1 MVARSDAIRHFST
14 EEGRGTLS
22 DVNPPLGDL
31 LGESTPLVVVREQVE
46 RLLQRHAGGARRL
59 PPLLILGE
67 TGTGKGLLAGAIRR
81 AGPRAAGPFVD
92 VNCAAIPETLI
103 EAELFGFERGAF
115 TDARQAKPG
124 LFQAAHR
131 GTIFLDEVGLLPA
144 GLQAKLLKVL
154 EERAVRRLG
163 STRSESVDVWVIAAT
178 SEDLVEAVRA
188 RRFREDLYHRLAVV
202 TLVLPPLRERGDDIV
217 RLAEHFLAGACEDYG
232 LAPRTLAPD
241 ASAALQAYPWPG
253 NVRELANLMERV
265 ALLADGIDVT
275 AAMLGL
281 PTSRA
286 LHGPVPSVADERRA
300 AAAAHAEA
308 ERARLLEVLRATSWN
323 LSRAAARLGIPRN
336 TLRYRMDKLGLG
348 SGSAPLRMA
357 AAPTAEGSP
366 TRVPVEPP
374 RDGEAADPPPPSP
387 ASPES
392 PAAAAIRWEV
402 RRVTLL
408 GARLV
413 APRAESGLSEAS
425 RTLDLLVEKVRT
437 FGGHV
442 EELSATGLVAAFGL
456 EPIDDTPRHAA
467 SAALAI
473 QKVATPTH
481 RDDPIRPPAVTVAL
495 HTEILA
501 VGRHHGD
508 VEIDADAKHRAY
520 ALLKTLADQAEPGA
534 VVVSSRAAGVL
545 ARRFELARMTS
556 GGVVTE
562 EVYRLVAASDAD
574 RGQTGFVG
582 READLRLLRDRFDR
596 ARAGQGQVVSVVGEA
611 GIGKSRLLR
620 ELRRQV
626 AGDVTWM
633 EGHAISFGRT
643 LAFHPLIDLLRRAF
657 ELDEGDHAAVVA
669 EKIEHGVLQL
679 AEDLRPTIPCVR
691 YLLSVDPGEPML
703 LQLDPKLRR
712 AEVFDAMQALFV
724 RAAERRPLVLVWEDL
739 HWTDQAT
746 EEFIALLAD
755 SLAAHRILMILTY
768 RPGYTP
774 PVGDRTFH
782 TRVALAALTTA
793 DSVAMAL
800 GLLSVDELPDALQT
814 LLVRRAEGNPFYVE
828 EVLRSLQ
835 ETGAIRVGGKQL
847 ALARDLA
854 EIVIPDTVQDVIL
867 ARIQRLKDAPR
878 HLLELASVIGREF
891 HRRLVDHLA
900 ESAEANEQA
909 LRELKTVEL
918 IYEKSLFPE
927 LTYTFKHALTQEVA
941 YASLAAPRR
950 SDLHRRVGLAI
961 EELDRDRLAERLDV
975 LAYHFAKA
983 EEWSK
988 ALEYLRKA
996 AEKAWTAFAVREAF
1010 ALYDE
1015 ALRVASAWGTA
1026 GARQAL
1032 VEIRQA
1038 RATLALVLGDFER
1051 SRTEATELL
1060 TAARQAGTREVEG
1073 AALAAMAQASLWL
1086 RDFDHAVEYA
1096 RDAIEVARAIDARP
1110 VLAEAHSTLA
1120 AVRGVVGRLE
1130 EAREE
1135 IEQAVTISR
1144 SAGDPFRESMALGF
1158 AGLLRNWDGDFVAAT
1173 ALGAESL
1180 RLAQEHHLLMPSL
1193 LGFWYQGMAL
1203 TGRGKYEEAR
1213 GVLEQGLA
1221 LAERVGAEI
1230 HRQITLN
1237 CLGWLY
1243 MELGDLERGLALNRE
1258 SAAGARKRA
1267 DAETLAHAELNVAD
1281 IFLAKGDLVLA
1292 EDVLDGVH
1300 RLVKA
1305 PTTSDWL
1312 KWRYST
1318 HLFASLGEL
1327 WLARGEPGQARQ
1339 FADQCLDLATR
1350 TNSRKNLVK
1359 AWRLRGEIALARCE
1373 LEDAEGPLRQALAIA
1388 EAVGNPTQLW
1398 KTHVAW
1404 GRFCAVGRR
1413 PTEAGQAY
1421 QAARAVLGRVK
1432 ASLQDP
1438 ALRASLDQARDV
1450 RQVYEL
1456 AASADA

>member
-1 MVARSDAIRHFST
+1 
-14 EEGRGTLS
+14 
-22 DVNPPLGDL
+22 L
-31 LGESTPLVVVREQVE
+31 LGQSAPLVVIREQVE

-67 TGTGKGLLAGAIRR
+67 TGTGKGLLAGAIHR
-81 AGPRAAGPFVD
+81 AGPRAAAPFVD
-92 VNCAAIPETLI
+92 VNCAAIPEPLI

-131 GTIFLDEVGLLPA
+131 GTIFLDEVGLLPE

-178 SEDLVEAVRA
+178 SEDLAEAVRA
-188 RRFREDLYHRLAVV
+188 HRFREDLYHRLAVV

-217 RLAEHFLAGACEDYG
+217 RLAEHFLTRACEDYG

-241 ASAALQAYPWPG
+241 AVTALQAYPWPG
-253 NVRELANLMERV
+253 NVRELANMMERV
-265 ALLADGIDVT
+265 ALLVDGIAMT

-281 PTSRA
+281 PTSKVP
-286 LHGPVPSVADERRA
+286 HGPAPSAADERRLA
-300 AAAAHAEA
+300 VEAQAEA
-308 ERARLLEVLRATSWN
+308 ERSRLLEALRATAWN

-348 SGSAPLRMA
+348 FGSATLRMA
-357 AAPTAEGSP
+357 GAAPAGAPVMPVPGEPPGDREVSDPSRPPAASPGSP
-366 TRVPVEPP
+366 T
-374 RDGEAADPPPPSP
+374 P
-387 ASPES
+387 ATVH
-392 PAAAAIRWEV
+392 WEV

-408 GARLV
+408 SASLV
-413 APRAESGLSEAS
+413 ASRAESGSSESS
-425 RTLDLLVEKVRT
+425 RTLDLVVEKVRS
-437 FGGHV
+437 FGGRV
-442 EELSATGLVAAFGL
+442 EELGTTGLIAAFGL
-456 EPIDDTPRHAA
+456 EPVDDTPRHAA

-481 RDDPIRPPAVTVAL
+481 RDDPTRPPAVTLAF
-495 HTEILA
+495 HTELLA

-520 ALLKTLADQAEPGA
+520 ALLKTLGDQAEPGA
-534 VVVSSRAAGVL
+534 VIVSSQAAGAL
-545 ARRFELARMTS
+545 ARRFELTRIAPGR
-556 GGVVTE
+556 GVTE

-574 RGQTGFVG
+574 RGLTGLVG
-582 READLRLLRDRFDR
+582 REAELRLLRDRFDR

-620 ELRRQV
+620 ELRRQL

-643 LAFHPLIDLLRRAF
+643 QAFYPLIDLLRRAF
-657 ELDEGDHAAVVA
+657 ELDDVDHAAVVA
-669 EKIEHGVLQL
+669 EKVEHAILHLG
-679 AEDLRPTIPCVR
+679 EDLQTTLPCVR
-691 YLLSVDPGEPML
+691 YLLLVDPGDPTL

-712 AEVFDAMQALFV
+712 AEVFDAMRTLFV

-739 HWTDQAT
+739 HWSDQAT
-746 EEFIALLAD
+746 EEFLALLGD
-755 SLAAHRILMILTY
+755 TVVGHRILMIVTY

-782 TRVALAALTTA
+782 TRVALPALTTA

-800 GLLSVDELPDALQT
+800 GWLSVDALPDALQT
-814 LLVRRAEGNPFYVE
+814 LLVRRAEGNPFFVE
-828 EVLRSLQ
+828 EVLRSLR
-835 ETGAIRVGGKQL
+835 ETGAIRVGGSQL
-847 ALARDLA
+847 ALTRDLA
-854 EIVIPDTVQDVIL
+854 EILIPDTVQDVIL
-867 ARIQRLKDAPR
+867 GRIQRLKDAPR
-878 HLLELASVIGREF
+878 QLLELASVIGRDF
-891 HRRLVDHLA
+891 HRRLIDHLA
-900 ESAEANEQA
+900 ESPEATEQA

-950 SDLHRRVGLAI
+950 SELHRRVGLAI
-961 EELDRDRLAERLDV
+961 EELDQDRLAERLDV
-975 LAYHFAKA
+975 LAYHFARA
-983 EEWSK
+983 EDWSK
-988 ALEYLRKA
+988 ALEYLQKA
-996 AEKAWTAFAVREAF
+996 AKKAWSAFAVREAF
-1010 ALYDE
+1010 ALSDE
-1015 ALRVASAWGTA
+1015 ALRVVSAWGTA
-1026 GARQAL
+1026 GASQAL
-1032 VEIRQA
+1032 MDIRQA
-1038 RATLALVLGDFER
+1038 RGTMALGLGDFAR
-1051 SRTEATELL
+1051 SRTEAMELL
-1060 TAARQAGTREVEG
+1060 TAARQAGARGVEG

-1086 RDFDHAVEYA
+1086 REFDRAVEYA
-1096 RDAIEVARAIDARP
+1096 WEAIEVARPIDARS
-1110 VLAEAHSTLA
+1110 VLAEAHNTIA
-1120 AVRGVVGRLE
+1120 AVRGVVGRLD

-1135 IEQAVTISR
+1135 IEQAITLSR
-1144 SAGDPFRESMALGF
+1144 SADDPFRESMALGF
-1158 AGLLRNWDGDFVAAT
+1158 AGLLRNWEGDFVAAT

-1221 LAERVGAEI
+1221 LAERVGAEL

-1243 MELGDLERGLALNRE
+1243 MELGDLERGLVLNRE

-1281 IFLAKGDLVLA
+1281 VFLAKGDLVLA
-1292 EDVLDGVH
+1292 REVLDGVH

-1318 HLFASLGEL
+1318 HLFASLAEL
-1327 WLARGEPGQARQ
+1327 WLARGEPGRARE

-1350 TNSRKNLVK
+1350 TSSRKNLVK
-1359 AWRLRGEIALARCE
+1359 AWCLRGEIALAGGQP
-1373 LEDAEGPLRQALAIA
+1373 EDAEGALQQALAMA
-1388 EAVGNPTQLW
+1388 EAIGNPTQLW

-1404 GRFCAVGRR
+1404 GRFYAISRR
-1413 PTEAGQAY
+1413 PKQAGQAY
-1421 QAARAVLGRVK
+1421 RAARAVLDRVK

-1456 AASADA
+1456 AASADAQTPD